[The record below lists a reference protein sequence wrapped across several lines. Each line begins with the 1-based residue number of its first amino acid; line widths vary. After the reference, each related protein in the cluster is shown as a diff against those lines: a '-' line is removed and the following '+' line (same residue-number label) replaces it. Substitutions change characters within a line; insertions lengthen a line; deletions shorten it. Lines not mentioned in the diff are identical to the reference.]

1 MVCWFGLLLFLSC
14 FMSKF
19 LYHVGGVFKLEL
31 FLPEEYPMAAPKV
44 TLFFIS
50 LSLIF
55 VYPETFIGSCLLLV
69 YVVAQSLSYQFLQQ
83 EANLNLTFVVWW
95 LCSILM
101 CDQQLCCMLSLFF
114 FLFFEGS
121 FHYFS
126 IYILHRMIMMAL
138 HHLVTL
144 VQNVLVLF
152 LFGML

>member
-1 MVCWFGLLLFLSC
+1 
-14 FMSKF
+14 MSKF

-50 LSLIF
+50 LSLLF

-95 LCSILM
+95 LCSIPM

-114 FLFFEGS
+114 FLFFLKDHFTISVYIFYTELLLW
-121 FHYFS
+121 HY
-126 IYILHRMIMMAL
+126 I
-138 HHLVTL
+138 T
-144 VQNVLVLF
+144 
-152 LFGML
+152 